1 MTYRYVVGKCHWKP
15 REQADAGHDLVL
27 TDIAMF
33 EHASEAVEHLWSGP
47 GELEFDGIEITMN
60 LNDLNKLEIGKVSG
74 VIPGSVIERPYDLQS
89 KCERVRNQIIGR
101 ALAQLLQQ
109 AQDVRVK

>member
-1 MTYRYVVGKCHWKP
+1 MSYKYVVGKCHWKH
-15 REQADAGHDLVL
+15 REQADAGYDLIL

-33 EHASEAVEHLWSGP
+33 EFANEATEYMWPGPASTEM
-47 GELEFDGIEITMN
+47 DGIEITMN

-74 VIPGSVIERPYDLQS
+74 VIPGSVIERPYDLSS

-101 ALAQLLQQ
+101 ALAQLLQRTQ
-109 AQDVRVK
+109 GARVE